1 MKRGEL
7 ELRCAEQGSSLVEAF
22 VAMSILSIVLA
33 GCLGLFTMADDGLA
47 AGAKSL
53 VMTAL
58 AESRIEALRTLP
70 YPSLVAPVFTGDGEA
85 LTIEETAGGQFLG
98 RQTIQGIMMTYTVR
112 PDNPVLIRSRASTI
126 TVAADWAD
134 SRGRHRMVRFGLRR
148 ANPVYSGVMP

>member
-7 ELRCAEQGSSLVEAF
+7 ALRCTEYGSSLVEAL

-58 AESRIEALRTLP
+58 AESRIEALRTIP
-70 YPSLVAPVFTGDGEA
+70 YPSLVAPVFTEDSEA
-85 LTIEETAGGQFLG
+85 LTVEETARGQVLG
-98 RQTIQGIMMTYTVR
+98 RQTIQGILMTYTVT
-112 PDNPVLIRSRASTI
+112 PDNPVLIRSQAATI

-134 SRGRHRMVRFGLRR
+134 PRGRHRIIQFGLRR
-148 ANPVYSGVMP
+148 ANPVYSGVRP